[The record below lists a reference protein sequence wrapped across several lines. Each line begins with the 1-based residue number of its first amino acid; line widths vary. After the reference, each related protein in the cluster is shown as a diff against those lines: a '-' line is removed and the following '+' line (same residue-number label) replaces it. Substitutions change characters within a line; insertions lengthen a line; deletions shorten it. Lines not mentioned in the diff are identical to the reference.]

1 LEPRHHRLAY
11 TGIAAAVILAI
22 GLLALNF
29 PVFLDDYDQW
39 GFQIKCGTGYVS
51 DLSQAAAVVGDKNYA
66 DECET
71 ALLMRR
77 LWTVPLVTLGIA
89 VVLAVLV
96 ASATTSARESLTAA
110 HHDS

>member
-1 LEPRHHRLAY
+1 LEQRHHRLAY
-11 TGIAAAVILAI
+11 TAIAAAVVVAV

-39 GFQIKCGTGYVS
+39 GWQIKCGTGYFS
-51 DLSQAAAVVGDKNYA
+51 ELAQAAATVGEKNYV

-77 LWTVPLVTLGIA
+77 AWTVPLVVAGGT
-89 VVLAVLV
+89 VVLIALV
-96 ASATTSARESLTAA
+96 ASATASARESLTARRQNA
-110 HHDS
+110 